1 MDIAFRS
8 ILFIYRKAKEYGVN
22 TRFIELAGEVNSS
35 MPGYVVNKISQALNS
50 KGKAVAGSHILLV
63 GMAYKPDIDDMRESP
78 GLEIFKKLEAL
89 GAGISYHDPFVPKLV
104 RSRRFQG
111 GVDSAPLSKD
121 LVMEQDVVV
130 IVTNHSDIDYELIH
144 DASDLIVDTRGVF
157 QASEKV
163 FIA

>member
-1 MDIAFRS
+1 M
-8 ILFIYRKAKEYGVN
+8 L
-22 TRFIELAGEVNSS
+22 
-35 MPGYVVNKISQALNS
+35 LNS

-78 GLEIFKKLEAL
+78 GLEIFKKLKDL
-89 GAGISYHDPFVPKLV
+89 GGGISYYDPFVPKLV
-104 RSRRFQG
+104 RSRKFQG
-111 GVDSAPLSKD
+111 GIDSSPLSKD
-121 LVMEQDVVV
+121 LLMEQDVVV